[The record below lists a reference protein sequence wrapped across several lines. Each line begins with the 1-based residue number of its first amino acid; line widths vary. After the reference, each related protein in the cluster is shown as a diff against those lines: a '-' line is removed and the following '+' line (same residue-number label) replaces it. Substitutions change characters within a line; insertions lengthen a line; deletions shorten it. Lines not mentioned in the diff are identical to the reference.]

1 MMNKVRSVLGRVLQF
16 LAVTAGIFAW
26 WMAVLLL
33 VSVFTVNVWH
43 IAFTSIVFI
52 SLGLTGICA
61 AIYLAVMLHRTRPSG
76 GA

>member
-1 MMNKVRSVLGRVLQF
+1 
-16 LAVTAGIFAW
+16 
-26 WMAVLLL
+26 MAVLLL

-43 IAFTSIVFI
+43 IAFTSILFI

-61 AIYLAVMLHRTRPSG
+61 AVYLAVMLRRARPSG